1 MEQPGILELE
11 AHKKLKKAIEA
22 EKRAQ
27 KELIEAIYDI
37 LGLTE
42 EERRRGDGGI
52 STLEDLPPFDLH
64 RPLQVYLRT

>member
-42 EERRRGDGGI
+42 EERRQVEEG
-52 STLEDLPPFDLH
+52 LKE
-64 RPLQVYLRT
+64 LQELRRARTKV

>member
-27 KELIEAIYDI
+27 KELDEAVYDI

-42 EERRRGDGGI
+42 EERR
-52 STLEDLPPFDLH
+52 
-64 RPLQVYLRT
+64 QVEEGL